1 LFQAVDALNHQ
12 DRNDKRRRPASSSSA
27 ALTSSKRNAAAAQSQ
42 VDIYQSLVE
51 CRILLQRCRLDH
63 SAIDT
68 ADEQAQQQE
77 VAQEQ
82 ELCDKVLR
90 NLIQARDQLNHR
102 RQRQQQQNHDD
113 DDDDDDEER
122 NSNIDVISAHLQKA
136 YAEDRVAWKEVLD
149 RRHKDVRLHA
159 GAVTSKQ
166 FRSLDASFFD
176 QVEAAVEHE
185 KTRFG
190 LNRGNAEDAEEE
202 DNGVDDSRLYQQ
214 ILKDFVGSSSTQSS
228 SAANGL
234 PIRSSSSKKVN
245 VDRKASKG
253 RKVRYTEIPKLVH
266 FTFPL
271 SRPETDLETNAWF
284 RSLFGGAVAAA
295 ASSSS

>member
-1 LFQAVDALNHQ
+1 
-12 DRNDKRRRPASSSSA
+12 
-27 ALTSSKRNAAAAQSQ
+27 
-42 VDIYQSLVE
+42 
-51 CRILLQRCRLDH
+51 
-63 SAIDT
+63 
-68 ADEQAQQQE
+68 
-77 VAQEQ
+77 
-82 ELCDKVLR
+82 
-90 NLIQARDQLNHR
+90 
-102 RQRQQQQNHDD
+102 
-113 DDDDDDEER
+113 
-122 NSNIDVISAHLQKA
+122 
-136 YAEDRVAWKEVLD
+136 
-149 RRHKDVRLHA
+149 
-159 GAVTSKQ
+159 
-166 FRSLDASFFD
+166 
-176 QVEAAVEHE
+176 
-185 KTRFG
+185 
-190 LNRGNAEDAEEE
+190 
-202 DNGVDDSRLYQQ
+202 VDDSRLYQQ